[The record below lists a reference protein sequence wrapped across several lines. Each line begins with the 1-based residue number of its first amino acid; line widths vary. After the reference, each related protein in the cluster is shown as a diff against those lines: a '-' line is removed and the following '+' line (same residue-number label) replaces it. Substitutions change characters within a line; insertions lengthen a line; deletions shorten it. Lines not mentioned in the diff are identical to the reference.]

1 MTHVSDETKV
11 IRQRMEVVRR
21 DLDQDV
27 QEIVEGARDLRDWR
41 SYVKSYPWVCA
52 GAALAVGYLIV
63 PRHRVAMQPDAE
75 TLAELVKRSHLATTP
90 PRTPIGMA
98 RDLLLRGVGNLLMQ
112 SVTSYVQLRAGK
124 LFDPP
129 AASTPQDDQR

>member
-63 PRHRVAMQPDAE
+63 PRHRVVMQPDAE
-75 TLAELVKRSHLATTP
+75 TLAELVKQSHLATTP
-90 PRTPIGMA
+90 RLTPIGMA
-98 RDLLLRGVGNLLMQ
+98 RGLLLRGVGNLLMQ
-112 SVTSYVQLRAGK
+112 SVTSYVQLRAGN